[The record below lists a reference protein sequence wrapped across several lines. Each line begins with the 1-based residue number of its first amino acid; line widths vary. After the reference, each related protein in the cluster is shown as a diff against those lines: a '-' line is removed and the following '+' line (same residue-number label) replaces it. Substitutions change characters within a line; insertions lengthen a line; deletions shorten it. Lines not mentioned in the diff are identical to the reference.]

1 MKRFTRLQRILLI
14 ANIVLLVIGCAMLG
28 LRQNALSNM
37 GYSAWTYI
45 KYGLIDYPLTS
56 LTNVFNDLSNL
67 WHVYEDNQYLNEELA
82 MQKSYKTLYEE
93 QRNRNK
99 ELEELAELNG
109 TLKDATKITA
119 HVLERDTE
127 AWDQTVTI
135 SAGSSQG
142 VQENMIVCTSQ
153 GAVGL
158 IEEVQSATS
167 TVRILTSEDL
177 INDIAISIALEDG
190 TTIEGVLE
198 RYDTSHRAY
207 RVSLFDN
214 EATVTQGQEVS
225 TSGRGGN
232 YPSGI
237 YLGQVSD
244 METNDDAIIS
254 TIYVKPVSNISSFN
268 YVTVIGSGRVE

>member
-56 LTNVFNDLSNL
+56 LTNVFRDLSNL

-167 TVRILTSEDL
+167 TVRLLTSEDL

>member
-56 LTNVFNDLSNL
+56 LTNVFSDLSNL

-158 IEEVQSATS
+158 IEEVQSTTS
-167 TVRILTSEDL
+167 TVRLLTSEDL
-177 INDIAISIALEDG
+177 INDIAINIALEDG

>member
-14 ANIVLLVIGCAMLG
+14 VNIVLLVIGCAMLG

-93 QRNRNK
+93 ERNRNK

-109 TLKDATKITA
+109 TLEDATKITA

-167 TVRILTSEDL
+167 TVRLLTSEDL

>member
-93 QRNRNK
+93 ERNRNK

-109 TLKDATKITA
+109 TLEDATKITA

-167 TVRILTSEDL
+167 TVRLLTSEDL

-214 EATVTQGQEVS
+214 EATVTQGQEGS

>member
-56 LTNVFNDLSNL
+56 LTNVFSDLSNL

-167 TVRILTSEDL
+167 TVRLLTSEDL

-244 METNDDAIIS
+244 METNDDANIS

>member
-28 LRQNALSNM
+28 LRQNALSNI

-56 LTNVFNDLSNL
+56 LTNVFSDLSNL

-93 QRNRNK
+93 ERNRNK

-109 TLKDATKITA
+109 TLEDATKITA

-167 TVRILTSEDL
+167 TVRLLTSEDL

-268 YVTVIGSGRVE
+268 YVMVIGSGRVE

>member
-93 QRNRNK
+93 ERNRNK

-109 TLKDATKITA
+109 TLEDATKITA
-119 HVLERDTE
+119 HVLERDIE

-167 TVRILTSEDL
+167 TVRLLTSEDL

-268 YVTVIGSGRVE
+268 YVTIIGSGRVE

>member
-93 QRNRNK
+93 ERNRNK
-99 ELEELAELNG
+99 ELEELTELNG
-109 TLKDATKITA
+109 TLEDATKITA

-167 TVRILTSEDL
+167 TVRLLTSEDL

>member
-37 GYSAWTYI
+37 GYSAWIYI
-45 KYGLIDYPLTS
+45 KYGLIDHPLTS

-82 MQKSYKTLYEE
+82 MQKSYKTLYEDE
-93 QRNRNK
+93 RNRNK

-109 TLKDATKITA
+109 TLEDATKITA

-167 TVRILTSEDL
+167 TVRLLTSEDL

-268 YVTVIGSGRVE
+268 YVTIIGSGRVE

>member
-93 QRNRNK
+93 ERNRNK

-109 TLKDATKITA
+109 TLEDATKITA

-167 TVRILTSEDL
+167 TVRLLTSEDL

-237 YLGQVSD
+237 YLGQVSE

-268 YVTVIGSGRVE
+268 YVTVVGSGRVE

>member
-93 QRNRNK
+93 ERNRNK

-109 TLKDATKITA
+109 TLEDATKITA

-167 TVRILTSEDL
+167 TVRLLTSEDL

-268 YVTVIGSGRVE
+268 YVTVVGSGRVE

>member
-56 LTNVFNDLSNL
+56 LTNIFNDLSNL

-93 QRNRNK
+93 ERNRNK

-109 TLKDATKITA
+109 TLEDATKITA

-167 TVRILTSEDL
+167 TVRLLTSEDL

>member
-93 QRNRNK
+93 ERNRNK

-167 TVRILTSEDL
+167 TVRLLTSEDL

>member
-56 LTNVFNDLSNL
+56 LTNVFRDLSNL

-167 TVRILTSEDL
+167 TVRLLTSEDL

-207 RVSLFDN
+207 HVSLFDN

>member
-1 MKRFTRLQRILLI
+1 M
-14 ANIVLLVIGCAMLG
+14 
-28 LRQNALSNM
+28 
-37 GYSAWTYI
+37 
-45 KYGLIDYPLTS
+45 
-56 LTNVFNDLSNL
+56 
-67 WHVYEDNQYLNEELA
+67 
-82 MQKSYKTLYEE
+82 
-93 QRNRNK
+93 
-99 ELEELAELNG
+99 
-109 TLKDATKITA
+109 
-119 HVLERDTE
+119 
-127 AWDQTVTI
+127 
-135 SAGSSQG
+135 
-142 VQENMIVCTSQ
+142 
-153 GAVGL
+153 

-167 TVRILTSEDL
+167 TVRLLTSEDL